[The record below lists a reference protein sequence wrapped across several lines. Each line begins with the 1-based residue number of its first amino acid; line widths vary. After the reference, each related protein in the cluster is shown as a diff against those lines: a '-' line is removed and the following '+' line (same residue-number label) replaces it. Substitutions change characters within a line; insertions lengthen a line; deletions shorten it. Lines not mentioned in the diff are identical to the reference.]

1 MFIYFNCKCNL
12 KLIYIFL
19 YSIFV
24 FVRSLIREK
33 ADLKIKPGFNM
44 FSNYMSL
51 TLCGIGYI
59 YVFFKTKPEQFTEK
73 KLDFVVIDK
82 IGEDA
87 TEDQNKMYSQY
98 VIEINKIEINKKKY
112 KKKKNRIFCI
122 GIYNFTHC

>member
-1 MFIYFNCKCNL
+1 MLIYLNCRCNP

-51 TLCGIGYI
+51 ILCGLGYI
-59 YVFFKTKPEQFTEK
+59 YVFFRTKPEQFTEK
-73 KLDFVVIDK
+73 KWDLE
-82 IGEDA
+82 IGED
-87 TEDQNKMYSQY
+87 TIKDQNKMYSQY
-98 VIEINKIEINKKKY
+98 VIEINKMMNNKKKY
-112 KKKKNRIFCI
+112 KKKKKQIFCI
-122 GIYNFTHC
+122 GIYNFIHC